1 MAKRVLVVDDE
12 PNIVDI
18 LRFNLEREGYEVITA
33 EDGVQGLEM
42 ARSSDPDLI
51 LLDVMMPE
59 MDGFEV
65 CRELRREDKLTPI
78 IMLTAREEEADRV
91 MGLELGADDY
101 VSKPFSVRE
110 LMARVRTNIRRQAA
124 MNETETGKKEG
135 MIRAGSI
142 SVDTSGQQIFKNG
155 VPVEVTQREYALL
168 LFLAG
173 SVGTVFSRETLMQKV
188 WNYDYWGDTRSV
200 DVAVRRLREK
210 LEDDPA
216 NPTLLCTRR
225 GAGYYLSGN

>member
-12 PNIVDI
+12 QNIVDI

-33 EDGVQGLEM
+33 QDGVQGLAM

-59 MDGFEV
+59 MDGFQV
-65 CRELRREDKLTPI
+65 CREIRQEDKLTPI

-124 MNETETGKKEG
+124 MIETDAERKEG

-142 SVDTSGQQIFKNG
+142 TVDTVGLQIFKNG
-155 VPVEVTQREYALL
+155 VPVEVTQREYVLL
-168 LFLAG
+168 QFLAT

>member
-101 VSKPFSVRE
+101 VSKPFSVRS
-110 LMARVRTNIRRQAA
+110 
-124 MNETETGKKEG
+124 
-135 MIRAGSI
+135 SI
-142 SVDTSGQQIFKNG
+142 HS
-155 VPVEVTQREYALL
+155 
-168 LFLAG
+168 
-173 SVGTVFSRETLMQKV
+173 
-188 WNYDYWGDTRSV
+188 
-200 DVAVRRLREK
+200 AVRSPFIPVRLTVMGCDCFEVFT
-210 LEDDPA
+210 
-216 NPTLLCTRR
+216 TLIMT
-225 GAGYYLSGN
+225 SPV

>member
-1 MAKRVLVVDDE
+1 MAKRVQVVDDE
-12 PNIVDI
+12 QNIVDI

-33 EDGVQGLEM
+33 EDGIQGLAM

-59 MDGFEV
+59 MDGFQV
-65 CRELRREDKLTPI
+65 CRELRKEDKLTPI

-110 LMARVRTNIRRQAA
+110 LMARVRTNIRRQTA
-124 MNETETGKKEG
+124 MNEPDTGRKEG
-135 MIRAGSI
+135 MIQAGSI
-142 SVDTSGQQIFKNG
+142 TVDTVGLQIFKNG

-173 SVGTVFSRETLMQKV
+173 SVGTVFSREILMQKV